1 MKRILVLALSAVFSL
16 PLPAWPDSLAVMFWN
31 LENFYDCTDSGMS
44 GSDREFSPD
53 GERRWT
59 KSRYWRKC
67 HGVAKTVLWIA
78 DRYGAAPGVIGVA
91 EVENRSVMQ
100 SVIRG
105 TVLRKYGYVQIHE
118 DSPDRRGID
127 VALLY
132 RSDLFSEICHK
143 AVGVNRDLDG
153 NTLQTRDILYVCLE
167 CRSGGERLH
176 FLVNHHPSKIG
187 GKADRREAAMRRM
200 LETADSLL
208 SAGHERILAIGDF
221 NDELW
226 PPDGAGTL
234 KYNGRWEK
242 IDGFFSFGDFEI
254 REEVFVHPLLLTEDK
269 VFGGMKPRRCFVG
282 PRYEG
287 GVSDHL
293 PIILEILL

>member
-1 MKRILVLALSAVFSL
+1 MPYREIALPKALLFL
-16 PLPAWPDSLAVMFWN
+16 EPGPLTLITTFDGQKNNVMTISWIMPIDFDGGAVM
-31 LENFYDCTDSGMS
+31 
-44 GSDREFSPD
+44 
-53 GERRWT
+53 
-59 KSRYWRKC
+59 
-67 HGVAKTVLWIA
+67 A
-78 DRYGAAPGVIGVA
+78 
-91 EVENRSVMQ
+91 
-100 SVIRG
+100 
-105 TVLRKYGYVQIHE
+105 
-118 DSPDRRGID
+118 
-127 VALLY
+127 
-132 RSDLFSEICHK
+132 
-143 AVGVNRDLDG
+143 
-153 NTLQTRDILYVCLE
+153 TRDILLAEFDGLAV
-167 CRSGGERLH
+167 
-176 FLVNHHPSKIG
+176 LVNHHPSKIG

-269 VFGGMKPRRCFVG
+269 AFGGMKPRRCFVG

>member
-1 MKRILVLALSAVFSL
+1 MKLTMIKLLALL
-16 PLPAWPDSLAVMFWN
+16 LPAAAAYGQDSLLAVFWN
-31 LENFYDCTDSGMS
+31 LENFFDYRS
-44 GSDREFSPD
+44 EAAQ
-53 GERRWT
+53 EYWT
-59 KSRYWRKC
+59 RGRFYSKC
-67 HGVAKTVLWIA
+67 DAIAKTLMLVA
-78 DRYGAAPGVIGVA
+78 DRHGRLPDIVGFA
-91 EVENRSVMQ
+91 EIENAF
-100 SVIRG
+100 
-105 TVLRKYGYVQIHE
+105 VLRSIVSSTLLRKAGYGIVHY
-118 DSPDRRGID
+118 DSPDHRGID
-127 VALLY
+127 CGLLY
-132 RSDLFSEICHK
+132 RRQSLELTGSSPIHVHDSSG
-143 AVGVNRDLDG
+143 AVMA
-153 NTLQTRDILYVCLE
+153 TRDILLAEFDGLAV
-167 CRSGGERLH
+167 
-176 FLVNHHPSKIG
+176 LVNHHPSKIG

-269 VFGGMKPRRCFVG
+269 AFGGMKPRRCFVG